1 MNVEIVSV
9 FDNKPKALSIVGN
22 FTDVKG
28 NPIKSKSGKVLG
40 EKHMTMPFYIPE
52 TGISLVT
59 DNESDAE
66 VLHLIKECKQIKPYF
81 ESNTDE
87 TVGHSQLFRIVDHEK
102 EANEALVD
110 FDESFSIM
118 EKINKMGESEI
129 KLFGSIVGYY
139 GSKNVIRAN
148 IMKAIN
154 SSKKQLEFVKSKLND
169 PDRSYLEVIQYY
181 IDKSYGETDPNVG
194 IQKTDGNVYSV
205 NGSVVGV
212 GLEKVIAYFKS
223 NDALFA
229 DMKKDAVKK

>member
-9 FDNKPKALSIVGN
+9 FEHKPKSLSVVGK

-28 NPIKSKSGKVLG
+28 NPIKTKSGKVLG
-40 EKHMTMPFYIPE
+40 ESHMTVPFFIPE
-52 TGISLVT
+52 TGITLVSGN
-59 DNESDAE
+59 DSDAE
-66 VLHLIKECKQIKPYF
+66 ILQLIKEARQLKPYF
-81 ESNTDE
+81 EPNADGSL
-87 TVGHSQLFRIVDHEK
+87 GHTQLFRIVDHEK
-102 EANEALVD
+102 EAEETLVD

-118 EKINKMGESEI
+118 DKINKMGESEI

-169 PDRSYLEVIQYY
+169 PDRSYLEVIQHY
-181 IDKSYGETDPNVG
+181 IDKSWGETDPTVG
-194 IQKTDGNVYSV
+194 IQKTDGNVYTI

-212 GLEKVIAYFKS
+212 GIEKVIAYLKE

-229 DMKKDAVKK
+229 DMKKDAVKS